1 MTRVAFTSHLRRH
14 VDLPDAPFEVAGAT
28 VNELLAQVFA
38 QQPRLRGYV
47 LDDLGRVR
55 QHVAVFVD
63 SRPLKD
69 RVTLSD
75 PSEGVREVYVMQ
87 ALSGG

>member
-1 MTRVAFTSHLRRH
+1 MTRIAFTPHLARH
-14 VDLPDAPFEVAGAT
+14 VELPNIEVDRQT
-28 VNELLAQVFA
+28 VRELLESAFTA
-38 QQPRLRGYV
+38 SPKLRGYI
-47 LDDLGRVR
+47 LDDQGRLR

-63 SRPLKD
+63 GRPLVD

-75 PSEGVREVYVMQ
+75 SAIGVRELYVMQ

>member
-1 MTRVAFTSHLRRH
+1 MATVAFTPQLRRFIADPD
-14 VDLPDAPFEVAGAT
+14 VDSNATTLRGALEAAFT
-28 VNELLAQVFA
+28 LN
-38 QQPRLRGYV
+38 PRLRGYV
-47 LDDLGRVR
+47 LDDQGRLR

-63 SRPLKD
+63 GRPLVD

-75 PSEGVREVYVMQ
+75 SAIGVRELYVMQ